1 MEFFCQYCLCDGLFL
16 IADLLVLQ
24 VCIFGS
30 AFLCQA
36 HPCWQLLVG
45 P

>member
-1 MEFFCQYCLCDGLFL
+1 MEFFCQYCLCECLFL

-30 AFLCQA
+30 AFLGQA
-36 HPCWQLLVG
+36 HPCGQLLVG